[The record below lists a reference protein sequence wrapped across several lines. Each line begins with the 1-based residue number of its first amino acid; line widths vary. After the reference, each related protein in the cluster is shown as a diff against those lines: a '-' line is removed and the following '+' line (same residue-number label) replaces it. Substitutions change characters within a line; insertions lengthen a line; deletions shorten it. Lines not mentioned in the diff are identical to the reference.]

1 VSKNWI
7 YRPNPDA
14 LRHFIGDGKAL
25 FDGGVGRSRLS
36 ITAPVRRRAF
46 DGHHRV
52 RRDNIEV
59 RHADPAAPA
68 RRR

>member
-36 ITAPVRRRAF
+36 ITGSGATPSL
-46 DGHHRV
+46 
-52 RRDNIEV
+52 
-59 RHADPAAPA
+59 
-68 RRR
+68 